1 MAPDYMNVMGVP
13 LMNDYQF
20 GNYIFELRKRSGLS
34 QSELAAKVGVTNKAV
49 SKWEVGKAKP
59 SVETI
64 RKLAVLFRLSV
75 DELLRKREEDNQV
88 EITKIVITGGPCA
101 GKSTAMSRIQNTFTQ
116 MGYTVLFI
124 PETATELITG
134 GVSPWTCRTNGDYQK
149 CQLRLQLDKERV
161 FEQAAMTMVAK
172 KVLIVCDRGA
182 LDNKAYMDDLEFM
195 QTLEYLGTNEIELRD
210 NYDAVFHLVTAAN
223 GAEKFYTT
231 ANNSAR
237 TETIE
242 EAAALDDKLIFAWT
256 GHPHLRV
263 IDNSSDFEGKM
274 RRLIAE
280 ISSFLGEPEPFEI
293 ERKFLI
299 EYPDIKW
306 LESIPNCQRIEIIQT
321 YLKSDKGEEVR
332 VRQRG
337 FDGHYIY
344 FQTTKKKVSDMKRIE
359 IERRLSQSEYL
370 RLLMNADTSRCQ
382 IRKDRYC
389 LTYENQYFEIDV
401 YPFWNDKAIAEIEL
415 SDENAEIIFPKQIKV
430 IKEVTDDESYK
441 NASLAKNRGVTSVSG
456 EV

>member
-1 MAPDYMNVMGVP
+1 
-13 LMNDYQF
+13 MNDYKF
-20 GNYIFELRKRSGLS
+20 GNYIYELRSRAGLS

-64 RKLAVLFRLSV
+64 RKLAALFHLSV
-75 DELLRKREEDNQV
+75 DDLLRRKEDKKQM

-101 GKSTAMSRIQNTFTQ
+101 GKSTAMSWVQNAFTQ
-116 MGYTVLFI
+116 MGYTVLFV

-134 GVSPWTCRTNGDYQK
+134 GVAPWTCGTNGEYQK

-161 FEQAAMTMVAK
+161 FEQAAKTMDAD

-182 LDNKAYMDDLEFM
+182 LDNKAYMDGVEFAA
-195 QTLEYLGTNEIELRD
+195 TLEYLGTNEIELRD
-210 NYDAVFHLVTAAN
+210 NYDAVFHLVTAAK
-223 GAEKFYTT
+223 GAEEFYTT

-237 TETIE
+237 TETVD
-242 EAAALDDKLIFAWT
+242 EAAALDDKLISAWT

-263 IDNSSDFEGKM
+263 IDNSSNFEDKM
-274 RRLIAE
+274 KRLIAE

-299 EYPDIKW
+299 DYPDIKW

-321 YLKSDKGEEVR
+321 YLKSDYGDEVR

-337 FDGHYIY
+337 IDGHYIY
-344 FQTTKKKVSDMKRIE
+344 FQTTKRKVSDVKRVE
-359 IERRLSQSEYL
+359 IERRLSESEYI
-370 RLLMNADTSRCQ
+370 RLLMNADTTRRQ

-415 SDENAEIIFPKQIKV
+415 SDENADIKFPKQIKV

-441 NASLAKNRGVTSVSG
+441 NASLARV
-456 EV
+456 